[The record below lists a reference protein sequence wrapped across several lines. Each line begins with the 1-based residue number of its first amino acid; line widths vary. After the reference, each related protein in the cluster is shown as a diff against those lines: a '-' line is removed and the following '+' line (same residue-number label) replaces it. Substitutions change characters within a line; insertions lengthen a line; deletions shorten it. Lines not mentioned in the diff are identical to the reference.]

1 MRGFLKDLRTFL
13 WNFLL
18 VVLEEK
24 YIKKVEIVINKQLV
38 LFKFMIISLVLLVS
52 CSADGGKVTA
62 RDVLKGNDGADVL
75 KYNGFMYNNV
85 TELEWFEKMKSNI
98 QKGKEIGE
106 IKKVTSSS
114 LFFTNFSATK
124 LPKGTTLY
132 DTNDGETGIIIVEL
146 ENDRIVYY
154 SQLLEG

>member
-1 MRGFLKDLRTFL
+1 MEVIINK
-13 WNFLL
+13 LL
-18 VVLEEK
+18 VL
-24 YIKKVEIVINKQLV
+24 IVFVSLILV
-38 LFKFMIISLVLLVS
+38 AG

-62 RDVLKGNDGADVL
+62 RDVLKRNEDADVL

-85 TELEWFEKMKSNI
+85 TDLEWFEEMKSNI

-106 IKKVTSSS
+106 IKKVTNTS

-132 DTNDGETGIIIVEL
+132 DTNDGETGL
-146 ENDRIVYY
+146 
-154 SQLLEG
+154 S

>member
-1 MRGFLKDLRTFL
+1 MRKSVILFLFTF
-13 WNFLL
+13 
-18 VVLEEK
+18 VSC
-24 YIKKVEIVINKQLV
+24 I
-38 LFKFMIISLVLLVS
+38 LLVS

-62 RDVLKGNDGADVL
+62 RDVLKQNHDADVL

-85 TELEWFEKMKSNI
+85 TDLEWFKKDKSKF

-106 IKKVTSSS
+106 IKKVTNSS

-132 DTNDGETGIIIVEL
+132 DSNDGDTGIIIIET
-146 ENDRIVYY
+146 ENGEILYY
-154 SQLLEG
+154 MKLLEG